1 MIVCYVFVSVCFRRL
16 PSCFLI
22 SGLRKG
28 STRRGSCSSVSPV
41 CFVEEFERL
50 LQVFLFLRLGVS
62 KPSNKIEVDRFEI
75 VRLLESFLEY

>member
-1 MIVCYVFVSVCFRRL
+1 MIVCSVFVSVCFRRL
-16 PSCFLI
+16 PSGFLR

-28 STRRGSCSSVSPV
+28 GTRRESCSSVSPV

-50 LQVFLFLRLGVS
+50 LQVFVFQCLWAS
-62 KPSNKIEVDRFEI
+62 KPSNEIEVDRFEV